1 MTALAWAATG
11 LAVWLIAAA
20 VIGPWIGR
28 VIRRRDRQIPRGE
41 S

>member
-11 LAVWLIAAA
+11 LAVWIAAGLVVA
-20 VIGPWIGR
+20 LVFGR
-28 VIRRRDRQIPRGE
+28 VIRARDRQIPRGE

>member
-1 MTALAWAATG
+1 MTALTWAAIG
-11 LAVWLIAAA
+11 LAVWIAAAA

-28 VIRRRDRQIPRGE
+28 VIRRRDRQIPRDE